1 MLLLSLPLPT
11 MAFPTCS
18 KYFPPLYAVFLHFPM
33 FLLSSCIF
41 PCFYSR
47 FHCLSSH
54 FLRFHRILC
63 HFCLLHFSLHFLR
76 FILFSCIFPCFYSHF
91 LSVPSYFL
99 HFHNI
104 FYDFSDII
112 LQYSATNIAAL
123 AIFLHF
129 SLHFPMLF
137 LSFPLPTIT
146 FSACSRYFLAIPSH
160 FPAFSRYFL
169 AILLHSPKL
178 LPPLLFSCIFP
189 CFSPR
194 FLHISCIFT
203 VLSRYFP
210 AFSQVVSSV

>member
-41 PCFYSR
+41 PCFYS
-47 FHCLSSH
+47 
-54 FLRFHRILC
+54 
-63 HFCLLHFSLHFLR
+63 
-76 FILFSCIFPCFYSHF
+76 HF

-99 HFHNI
+99 HVHSI
-104 FYDFSDII
+104 FYDFYDII
-112 LQYSATNIAAL
+112 LQYSATNIAVL
-123 AIFLHF
+123 AVFLHF

-146 FSACSRYFLAIPSH
+146 FSAFSRYFLAIPSH

-169 AILLHSPKL
+169 AIFLHSPRL
-178 LPPLLFSCIFP
+178 LPLFDAL
-189 CFSPR
+189 
-194 FLHISCIFT
+194 FLHFPIFF
-203 VLSRYFP
+203 LSFPLHSIIFP
-210 AFSQVVSSV
+210 AFSQYFLRFL